1 MVDQIGEPER
11 IKNKKNI
18 EKQEKNGLVDF
29 NNFISDE
36 VVEPGQKKLF
46 NLAARNVKHEII
58 NSYWWWKEK
67 SNKYKKDIFVNIYN
81 GLENKKN
88 SARKSTC

>member
-58 NSYWWWKEK
+58 NSY
-67 SNKYKKDIFVNIYN
+67 
-81 GLENKKN
+81 
-88 SARKSTC
+88 